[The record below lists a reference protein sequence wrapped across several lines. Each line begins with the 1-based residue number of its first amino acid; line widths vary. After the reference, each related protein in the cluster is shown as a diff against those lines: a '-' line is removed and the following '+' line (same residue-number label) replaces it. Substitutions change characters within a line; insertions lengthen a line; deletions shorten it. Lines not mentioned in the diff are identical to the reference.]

1 MERKY
6 KPMSQRAQIQADSR
20 SLMQRLSTPETDNPP
35 WDWLQTS
42 NVVFMYLIAVVLVGT
57 TIAQLMF
64 SDLSFTSPSILLLGW
79 VVGNVIALAL
89 VWINRRSSEASRQ
102 ALKLDKLGLPVL
114 YLVLIG
120 VAFGLTVDML
130 VAAGGQQFSPIP
142 PLIGV
147 SAEGAGAWLL
157 GILLVV
163 IVRPIVDEIVFR
175 GVLLPKLR
183 YAMGPWRGL
192 IISALIYGGM
202 SFLIYGLS
210 NSLADPAR
218 QWYGLILPF
227 VLGFGLSLVRVYTDS
242 TRASI
247 VAHMGAGMIFVLT
260 ALVLGS

>member
-1 MERKY
+1 
-6 KPMSQRAQIQADSR
+6 MSQRAQIQDNPQ
-20 SLMQRLSTPETDNPP
+20 SLMQRLSAPEEENPP

-42 NVVFMYLIAVVLVGT
+42 NVVFIYLIAVVLIGT
-57 TIAQLMF
+57 TIAQF
-64 SDLSFTSPSILLLGW
+64 VSSDTSIVSPSFLLLGW
-79 VVGNVIALAL
+79 VVGNVIALVF
-89 VWINRRSSEASRQ
+89 VWINRRSSTESRQ
-102 ALKLDKLGLPVL
+102 ALKLDKLGLPML

-120 VAFGLTVDML
+120 VALGLTVDIL

-147 SAEGAGAWLL
+147 SVEGAGAWLL

-163 IVRPIVDEIVFR
+163 IIRPIVDEIVFR

-183 YAMGPWRGL
+183 YVVGPWRGL

-210 NSLADPAR
+210 NNLTGSAR